1 MQYTQVEMTWV
12 TPGFARARSE
22 ELQTSSGTVPTMP
35 CHNDGSVVLHILS
48 LVFSQAYAT
57 PRHQLAGNFA
67 VNTSLPELLP
77 PLNLI

>member
-1 MQYTQVEMTWV
+1 
-12 TPGFARARSE
+12 
-22 ELQTSSGTVPTMP
+22 MP